1 MTYITTGAGAP
12 AEPQPAAAQ
21 PLPPSAFEGFRSD
34 PAVDAQYNAGAAVPD
49 SARYAPLWAER
60 SRQTRAARHA
70 ILDVPYGATPAETLD
85 IFPADTPGA
94 PVFVFLHG
102 GYWRAFTSK
111 EWSWVADG
119 LVAAGCTAVVVN
131 YALCPL
137 VTIDE
142 IVRQCRSAVA
152 WTVRH
157 IGEHGGD
164 PARIGVGGHS
174 AGGHLTAMCLTAD
187 WSTFGLDAADP
198 LRCAVPISGIHD
210 IAPIARSYLQ
220 PQVRLDAGM
229 VARNSPMFAVRGC
242 ATPAF
247 IAWGERESDEFRRQS
262 TELHA
267 AWLAAGN
274 AGELHALP
282 EADHFSAVEGF
293 TSPDST
299 LVRWIV
305 RQLR

>member
-1 MTYITTGAGAP
+1 MTSFTTPGAGAAPGSVP
-12 AEPQPAAAQ
+12 AG
-21 PLPPSAFEGFRSD
+21 PLPASAFEGYRSD

-60 SRQTRAARHA
+60 SRQTRARLDGT
-70 ILDVPYGATPAETLD
+70 LDVAYGPSPAETLD
-85 IFPADTPGA
+85 IFPAARPGA

-111 EWSWVADG
+111 EWSWVAEG

-131 YALCPL
+131 YALCPA
-137 VTIDE
+137 VTVDE

-152 WTVRH
+152 WTLRH

-164 PARIGVGGHS
+164 PARVGVGGHS

-187 WSTFGLDAADP
+187 WQAFGVEAVDP

-210 IAPIARSYLQ
+210 LAPIARSYLQ

-229 VARNSPMFAVRGC
+229 IERNSPMFAVRRC
-242 ATPAF
+242 ATPAL

-274 AGELHALP
+274 DGELLALP
-282 EADHFSAVEGF
+282 GADHFSAVDGF
-293 TSPDST
+293 TSADST
-299 LVRWIV
+299 VVRWIV
-305 RQLR
+305 EKMR